1 MRPSHTQWWHGAK
14 KTHVPT
20 HVQKTF
26 IHIMMAQ
33 RLENLRHVLIK
44 IWRGRCPPWTKH
56 PSSISLD
63 GRAVVFSLTCT
74 TTRQCKLGVTDTV
87 ACNLYW
93 LLHLKAYCLAKIVA
107 ARVHLL
113 HKAQRR
119 RPSSSCLQ
127 ALHLIVVYLTIL
139 WEGPMRARASVQNSF
154 HPDPTLFP
162 LYCAHGACRR
172 ELQPMRVEAFSP
184 VCCGG

>member
-1 MRPSHTQWWHGAK
+1 
-14 KTHVPT
+14 
-20 HVQKTF
+20 
-26 IHIMMAQ
+26 MMAQ

-139 WEGPMRARASVQNSF
+139 WEGPTRDSNACTCQRSKLVPSWPNPIPPVLCTWCVQTRAPAHEGRGFFSRLLWWLACASF
-154 HPDPTLFP
+154 ATLIP
-162 LYCAHGACRR
+162 YMSVDSVLKH
-172 ELQPMRVEAFSP
+172 
-184 VCCGG
+184 